1 MKTLRKQKAERIITA
16 MFEGLEDDPL
26 KTVMEVMYGLKDEA
40 VLDELRLINEQN
52 LKDIN
57 ERMTL
62 GVIEGDL
69 EGKVVMYD
77 ASGNILNL
85 PLDVEKV
92 IEEKTHDNVNADDT
106 DGGASNQGHINTAS
120 KYTSG

>member
-1 MKTLRKQKAERIITA
+1 MKTLRQQKAERLIEA
-16 MFEGLEDDPL
+16 MFSGLEDDPL

-52 LKDIN
+52 AKDIN

-62 GVIEGDL
+62 SVVEGNL
-69 EGKVVMYD
+69 EGKVVMHD
-77 ASGNILNL
+77 ASGNILEL

-106 DGGASNQGHINTAS
+106 ARGASN
-120 KYTSG
+120 